1 MFKTESRY
9 FNDAVYCLSGRL
21 KEILNKLP
29 TEIKSKADEI
39 RLRADLPLSLTVEGK
54 SIFVSYNGRATTK
67 REEGL
72 FIASKDDINE
82 CFKSLC
88 GGSVYAHESEL
99 KNGFIKCKNGC
110 RAGICGTVTANGN
123 MREITSINIRI
134 AREIL
139 GAADSIVNAKLQGG
153 LLIAGPPASGKTT
166 VLRDLIRQMS
176 NNMRR
181 VAVIDTRGEISGAF
195 HNDLGANTDV
205 IITPDKAK
213 GIEMALRT
221 MFPDIIAFDEIGS
234 EKELDSVRQSFLS
247 GVEIITTAHI
257 GDISELTERLVTKS
271 VILSGAVSN
280 IVLLPKNHNG
290 KINIISVRELL
301 RGIAV

>member
-29 TEIKSKADEI
+29 PEIKSKADEI
-39 RLRADLPLSLTVEGK
+39 RLRAGLPLSLTLDGK
-54 SIFVSYNGRATTK
+54 SLLVTGDGRVASVLENKLTFVTK
-67 REEGL
+67 Q
-72 FIASKDDINE
+72 DIDE
-82 CFKSLC
+82 CFKTLC
-88 GGSVYAHESEL
+88 GGSVYAHEAEL

-110 RAGICGTVTANGN
+110 RAGVCGTVTANGN
-123 MREITSINIRI
+123 MREITSLNIRI
-134 AREIL
+134 AREIS
-139 GAADSIVNAKLQGG
+139 GAADSIVKAGISGG

-166 VLRDLIRQMS
+166 ILRDLIRQKS
-176 NNMRR
+176 NSMKR

-205 IITPDKAK
+205 IITHDKAK

-221 MFPDIIAFDEIGS
+221 MFPDIIAFDEIGT
-234 EKELDSVRQSFLS
+234 EAELESVSQSFLS

-257 GDISELTERLVTKS
+257 GSLRELTKRAVTRS
-271 VILSGAVSN
+271 VILSGAIENV
-280 IVLLPKNHNG
+280 VLLPENRKG
-290 KINIISVRELL
+290 DIKIISVEELL
-301 RGIAV
+301 RDF